1 MLSIEDNELIAR
13 VGPGT
18 PMGNLMRMYWVPA
31 LMSRELEAPDAAPM
45 RLRLLG
51 ENLIAFRVTSGA
63 VGIVADACPHRGA
76 SLFFGRNEEDGLR
89 CVYHGWKFDTAGNCI
104 DMPSEPAES
113 NFKTKVHAISY
124 PCIERGGVVWTYM
137 GKEAT
142 PPELPAFT
150 ANLSPTASVNAYQTE
165 CNYLQTLEGDIDTVH
180 FGFLHRGSI
189 NVENLPPWASK
200 SDYYAVADRTPRYK
214 VIDTESGVMY
224 GAYRDA
230 DAADGTE
237 YWRTALFL
245 FPFYTMPPGG
255 VAVQCRVPMDD
266 SHTMNFSLTPSGRRP
281 IVPNEVSENPI
292 WRRIDSGILPNTT
305 GWLGRFRPGSNRDND
320 YEINRDIQRANQ
332 GNNGYTGIV
341 GNVQDQA
348 ITESMGA
355 IYDRSHEHLGTSD
368 AMIIRTRRRLLL
380 AAKALRDRG
389 ETPPGLSNPQSY
401 AIKSATMVIPKGIDW
416 VAASQEAT
424 PIAPIAAG

>member
-1 MLSIEDNELIAR
+1 MLSVEDNELISR
-13 VGPGT
+13 VGPET
-18 PMGNLMRMYWVPA
+18 PMGQLMRCYWVPA
-31 LMSRELEAPDAAPM
+31 LMSSELASPDAAPM

-76 SLFFGRNEEDGLR
+76 SLFFGRNEADGLR
-89 CVYHGWKFDTAGNCI
+89 CVYHGWKFDHHGVCV

-113 NFKTKVHAISY
+113 NFKNKVRAASY

-137 GKEAT
+137 GKAAT
-142 PPELPAFT
+142 PPELPAFA

-165 CNYLQTLEGDIDTVH
+165 CNWLQTLEGDIDTVH

-189 NVENLPPWASK
+189 NVDNLPLWASK

-230 DAADGTE
+230 EPGLE

-255 VAVQCRVPMDD
+255 VSVQCRVPMDD
-266 SHTMNFSLTPSGRRP
+266 SHTMNFTLTAAGRRA
-281 IVPNEVSENPI
+281 IVPNEVLGDPA
-292 WRRIDSGILPNTT
+292 WRRIAAGILPNTSD
-305 GWLGRFRPGSNRDND
+305 WLGRYRPGSNRDND
-320 YEINRDIQRANQ
+320 YEIDRELQRRNQ

-355 IYDRSHEHLGTSD
+355 IYNRSHEHLSTSD
-368 AMIIRTRRRLLL
+368 AMIIRTRRRLLQ

-389 ETPPGLSNPQSY
+389 ETSPGLTNPASY
-401 AIKSATMVIPKGIDW
+401 ALRSATMVLPKGADW
-416 VAASQEAT
+416 VAQSQEA
-424 PIAPIAAG
+424 PSQAPLAAV